1 MGFELLTLAQ
11 TNKLTKKMT
20 IIIYGTSYWKS
31 VVNLELLAA
40 KGAIAQKDLDLFQF
54 ADTPEHAFELLKAG
68 LTHHVDHIDTHE
80 AHENAVPSTPAP
92 TAQDLLGPDINKTR
106 L

>member
-1 MGFELLTLAQ
+1 LTLAQ

-20 IIIYGTSYWKS
+20 IIIYGSSYWKS

-40 KGAIAQKDLDLFQF
+40 KGAIAQKDLKLFQF

-68 LTHHVDHIDTHE
+68 LTHHVDQIDTHE
-80 AHENAVPSTPAP
+80 AHEDAVPNTPAP

-106 L
+106 R